1 MKTNLLSLSS
11 IAAASAALVTATVG
25 VAASGVAFT
34 VVGVLAIF
42 ALDYRRAIA
51 PVSVPAEAVAL
62 SPDSRP
68 MSEMRLAA

>member
-1 MKTNLLSLSS
+1 MKTNLLSASS
-11 IAAASAALVTATVG
+11 IVTASALVTATVG
-25 VAASGVAFT
+25 VAATAIAFT

-42 ALDYRRAIA
+42 ATDYRRAIA
-51 PVSVPAEAVAL
+51 PVKVPAEAVAL